1 MSADK
6 NSGAAQGGERDEPE
20 KQVDLGHVDR
30 RGAQM
35 RFLIRRLGAAFLLVQ
50 GLGGLAW
57 WIVLLTVPAS
67 RRFFLAPGA
76 PEVTLL
82 AFVFADLFLY
92 VGGSLAAAYGLLRG
106 WPWGWPILCVHAG
119 AAAYASLYVLTLAAW
134 SGSLTAGA
142 AFMAPSLAIPPY
154 LAWRLRPGR

>member
-1 MSADK
+1 MSAEK
-6 NSGAAQGGERDEPE
+6 NSGGAQGGEGEEPE
-20 KQVDLGHVDR
+20 KQVDPGRDDR
-30 RGAQM
+30 RVGRM
-35 RFLIRRLGAAFLLVQ
+35 PFLIRRLGALFLVVQ

-57 WIVLLTVPAS
+57 WIVLLTIPTS

-82 AFVFADLFLY
+82 AFVFADLLLY
-92 VGGSLAAAYGLLRG
+92 AGGSLAAAYGLFRCR
-106 WPWGWPILCVHAG
+106 PWGWPILCVHAG

-134 SGSLTAGA
+134 SGSVTAGA
-142 AFMAPSLAIPPY
+142 ALMAPSLAVPPY